1 MHTYMYMYMY
11 SYKYQ
16 RRQQHSEQPAELLLQ
31 HHATR
36 LLRSSHPR
44 LQLEA
49 RGVRAAW
56 FVCLSSSLYVCV

>member
-1 MHTYMYMYMY
+1 MYMY

-16 RRQQHSEQPAELLLQ
+16 RRQQHSEQELLPQ